1 MRPTLQ
7 SRWSHIAVVFRL
19 VDKYGEGS
27 WSKLVPHFQGRIGKQ
42 LRERWNHELRPDI
55 LKGSW
60 TEEEEAMLVVQHR
73 IYRNAWADIAK
84 VGISLHAP
92 KLLRKAPLI
101 KVWAMP
107 LLSQRPTEPSVA
119 LRHAISL

>member
-1 MRPTLQ
+1 M
-7 SRWSHIAVVFRL
+7 HRL
-19 VDKYGEGS
+19 VEKYGEGS

-73 IYRNAWADIAK
+73 IHRNAWADIAK
-84 VGISLHAP
+84 VGTSPSLGPRAN
-92 KLLRKAPLI
+92 K
-101 KVWAMP
+101 
-107 LLSQRPTEPSVA
+107 PT
-119 LRHAISL
+119 